1 MANLCENRVTI
12 IGLDADEKEAF
23 TTLMEE
29 GKFFDFFVT
38 APDFSHDPTNWE
50 LIQWRNSNWGSK
62 WDIGDAYITNG
73 PGTQG
78 MTVHYDSA
86 WSPHIEGFANLCARY
101 PHLRVTIEYSESGAG
116 FYGTAFIS
124 SDGVSD
130 NCKEMYGNACA

>member
-1 MANLCENRVTI
+1 MANLCENRVCI

-23 TTLMEE
+23 STLMEE
-29 GKFFDFFVT
+29 GKFFDFFVP
-38 APDFSHDPTNWE
+38 APDFSHDPTNSE
-50 LIQWRNSNWGSK
+50 LIQWRNENWGSK
-62 WDIGDAYITNG
+62 WDIGDVYINDDG
-73 PGTQG
+73 PQTAL
-78 MTVHYDSA
+78 TVSYDSA

-130 NCKEMYGNACA
+130 NYKEMYGNTCI